1 MVIHRLTCFID
12 SHVYPFRG
20 GNQFASFTE
29 KKAQSEGHGG
39 GREVDAWISLSDGA
53 QKGDIHSV
61 ST

>member
-1 MVIHRLTCFID
+1 MVIHRLTYFIG

-20 GNQFASFTE
+20 GNQFAE

-39 GREVDAWISLSDGA
+39 GREVDAWISLSDRA